1 MASIRDAL
9 AQDMKAAMRAKES
22 LRLSAIR
29 MVRAEILHKDKEN
42 GEETSPEEILR
53 ILQSMINKREEAA
66 AQYAA
71 AGREDIAQKE
81 RDEIRVIQAYLPAQ
95 MDDAEIRAAARAA
108 IHQTGASS
116 MKDMGRVMGI
126 LTKTLAGRASGARVS
141 QAVKDLLGA

>member
-53 ILQSMINKREEAA
+53 ILQSMIKKREEAA

-71 AGREDIAQKE
+71 AGREDLAQKE

-116 MKDMGRVMGI
+116 M
-126 LTKTLAGRASGARVS
+126 
-141 QAVKDLLGA
+141 